1 MRREDRD
8 VSVGSL
14 NLPYVPVF
22 TTALFPT
29 PVFSIV
35 DDPAQTYT
43 HSDNTT

>member
-8 VSVGSL
+8 VSVVSL

-22 TTALFPT
+22 TTALFST
-29 PVFSIV
+29 LVFSIF